1 MLSLLP
7 LLFQVGTFWVCYL
20 RLGFL
25 ETDSDVKFAYRRLLV
40 STLGPL
46 PYRYCGKQH
55 LGGGKTGKPL
65 VVPMGKS
72 GAGMAFQGCPKIETR
87 NVSLWLAFI
96 LSLDMCCL
104 PCPCLKKHNLG
115 QDHLWLIARP
125 REWASLVAQW

>member
-25 ETDSDVKFAYRRLLV
+25 ETDSDAKFAYRRLLA

-46 PYRYCGKQH
+46 PDRYCGKQD
-55 LGGGKTGKPL
+55 LGGGRGRTGKPL

-72 GAGMAFQGCPKIETR
+72 GAGMAF
-87 NVSLWLAFI
+87 
-96 LSLDMCCL
+96 
-104 PCPCLKKHNLG
+104 
-115 QDHLWLIARP
+115 
-125 REWASLVAQW
+125 